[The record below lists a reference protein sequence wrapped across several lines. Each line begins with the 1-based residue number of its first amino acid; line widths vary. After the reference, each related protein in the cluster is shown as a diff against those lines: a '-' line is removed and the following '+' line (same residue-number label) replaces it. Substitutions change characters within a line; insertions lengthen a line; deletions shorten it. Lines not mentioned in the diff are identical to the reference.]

1 MGKLIHLPG
10 EVPKPSEGALAPIGR
25 RESDVVVAEKA
36 IELREGAVDLR
47 EEAAD
52 LREEAADL
60 REEAADLREKVA
72 TRRETVVRP
81 QEQAARAALESST
94 TIETHLREANE
105 RLVVAT
111 VNAQMLA
118 EAAEGIT
125 AKMSHRAEH
134 DILTG
139 LPNRAVLH
147 DRLGQSIANAQR
159 RGEKVALMYLDLDN
173 FKHINDR
180 LGHAAGD
187 MLLQSTAKRLLA
199 SVRAT
204 DTVSRQGGDE
214 FVILLPEVEGERGA
228 TLAAEKLIDAM
239 AEPHMVEGHTLHVTL
254 SIGISIYPDDGT
266 DAEAV
271 IRNADTAMYHAKR
284 TGRNNYQVFT
294 SDMNIRAVAS
304 HAIELELHRAL
315 DEGGFVLHYQT
326 QVELETGVITG
337 AEALLRLKRPGR
349 RLVRPGVFVTIAEE
363 SGLIVPIGRWV
374 MREAC
379 RQAQAWY
386 KEGLQVP
393 RVAVNISA
401 KELHGKGFLQSVRS
415 VLDDTGLDPRL
426 LELEVTESGLM
437 VNADHTMTTLSAL
450 RAIGVRIAID
460 DFGKGCSSLS
470 HFGRFPVDTVKI
482 DPSFVHEIEGDAAA
496 TIVDA
501 ITAMGIRLDRRIV
514 AEGIETKQQTGLLQ
528 RHRCTEGQGYFFSRP
543 VPASRIA
550 AVLAVRNP
558 G

>member
-1 MGKLIHLPG
+1 MAKRTHIPGKS
-10 EVPKPSEGALAPIGR
+10 PKPSDRARAPIGR

-36 IELREGAVDLR
+36 IGLREGAVDLR

-60 REEAADLREKVA
+60 REEAADMREKVV
-72 TRRETVVRP
+72 TQRETVVRP
-81 QEQAARAALESST
+81 HEQAIRAGLDGGTMLEA
-94 TIETHLREANE
+94 HLREANE

-111 VNAQMLA
+111 VNAQMLT
-118 EAAEGIT
+118 EAAEGIS
-125 AKMSHRAEH
+125 AQMSHRAEH
-134 DILTG
+134 DYLTG

-173 FKHINDR
+173 FKHINDK
-180 LGHAAGD
+180 LGHAVGD
-187 MLLQSTAKRLLA
+187 QLLQSTAKRLLA

-214 FVILLPEVEGERGA
+214 FVVLLPEVEGEQGA
-228 TLAAEKLIDAM
+228 ALAAEKLIDAM
-239 AEPHMVEGHTLHVTL
+239 AEPHHVEGHSLHVTL
-254 SIGISIYPDDGT
+254 SIGISIFPDDGI

-284 TGRNNYQVFT
+284 TGRNNYQLYT
-294 SDMNIRAVAS
+294 GDMSDRAVAS

-315 DEGGFVLHYQT
+315 DERRFVLHYQT
-326 QVELETGVITG
+326 QVQLETGVITG

-349 RLVRPGVFVTIAEE
+349 RLVHPATFVSIAEE

-374 MREAC
+374 LREAC
-379 RQAQAWY
+379 RQAQAWL
-386 KEGLQVP
+386 EDGLLVP
-393 RVAVNISA
+393 RIAVNVSA
-401 KELHGKGFLQSVRS
+401 KELHGRGFFQSVRS
-415 VLDDTGLDPRL
+415 VLEDTGLDPRL
-426 LELEVTESGLM
+426 LELEVTERGLM

-450 RAIGVRIAID
+450 KAIGVTIAID
-460 DFGKGCSSLS
+460 DFGTGCSSLT

-482 DPSFVHEIEGDAAA
+482 DPSFVRDLDSEAASA
-496 TIVDA
+496 VVDA
-501 ITAMGIRLDRRIV
+501 ITAMGTRLHRRIV
-514 AEGIETKQQTGLLQ
+514 AEGVETKQQTGLLQ
-528 RHRCTEGQGYFFSRP
+528 LHRCTEGQGYFFSRP
-543 VPASRIA
+543 LPANRIA
-550 AVLAVRNP
+550 VALAARNA